1 MPQYQN
7 RHTPQT
13 DVPTTVRS
21 RYDHK
26 MADQPMMIPKHP
38 FVKAVAHALR
48 HHCGIRPTP
57 TQTGVMI
64 VATSGGADSVAL
76 LRALAALAQRRTW
89 RLRLV
94 VGHVQHHLRDQAE
107 GDAQF
112 VADLA
117 SQLNLPMQ
125 RVDLDLTHTHGN
137 LEANARHAR
146 YQALADIAQQAHA
159 RYVVTAHHGDDQL
172 ETVLMRL
179 LRGSSVRGLA
189 GMAWRRKLLPHH
201 DCTLIRPMLALD
213 HAKAQQFLNDLGQT
227 WRHDHTNTDMS
238 RLRARLRHDVLPC
251 LRDIRP
257 NVHQHMA
264 RLADHLRETHRLIEN
279 AIDRAAESVVLRNE
293 PTTLDRPK
301 ARSLPKIVL
310 GGLLQRLLTQAGA
323 NGDKLGRRTLDPI
336 IKAIRDTQGG
346 QRHFELAASVRI
358 EVTSQTVRIH
368 ND

>member
-7 RHTPQT
+7 RHTPKT
-13 DVPTTVRS
+13 DVPTIVRS

-48 HHCGIRPTP
+48 HRCGIKPKP
-57 TQTGVMI
+57 TQTDAMI

-89 RLRLV
+89 RLWLV

-117 SQLNLPMQ
+117 DQLNLPIQ
-125 RVDLDLTHTHGN
+125 RTDLDLSKSPGN

-146 YQALADIAQQAHA
+146 YQALADMAQQAHA
-159 RYVVTAHHGDDQL
+159 GYVVTAHHGDDQL

-213 HAKAQQFLNDLGQT
+213 HAKAQQFLNDLDQP

-238 RLRARLRHDVLPC
+238 RLRARLRHDVLPS

-257 NVHQHMA
+257 NTPQYMA
-264 RLADHLRETHRLIEN
+264 RLTDHLRQTHRLIEN
-279 AIDRAAESVVLRNE
+279 AIDYAAESVVLCDKT
-293 PTTLDRPK
+293 TTLDRPK

-310 GGLLQRLLTQAGA
+310 GGLLQRLLIQAGA
-323 NGDKLGRRTLDPI
+323 NSDKLGRRTLDPI
-336 IKAIRDTQGG
+336 VKAIQDTQGG
-346 QRHFELAASVRI
+346 QRHFELVANVRV
-358 EVTSQTVRIH
+358 EVTSPTVRIH